1 MFYHLFLLLSLVST
15 GCANVPWQAVDQLL
29 RDAVEERVFPG
40 AVALVA
46 DEGGVLYKT
55 AVGSLTY
62 GQKTPMGQPNSALSA
77 SSSIFDMASC
87 TKVIA
92 TTSAISLLFQGN
104 YFGEKGL
111 QTKVG
116 SVLGTEYNINGK
128 SEITIENCLLHNA
141 GFPPGKYLNHPA
153 GGLQGFQVSISK
165 LLTHV
170 ETNRSDTEFLGP
182 KIWLCWRAFA
192 STAKF

>member
-1 MFYHLFLLLSLVST
+1 MLERYRLQFHPACIPTLPYSRACKNLHVLPRGFVAVAGFDGVCKCIPATRGST
-15 GCANVPWQAVDQLL
+15 PPRGGGKT
-29 RDAVEERVFPG
+29 RFSR

-55 AVGSLTY
+55 AVGALTY
-62 GQKTPMGQPNSALSA
+62 GQKTPLGQPNSALSI

-128 SEITIENCLLHNA
+128 TEITIENCLLHNA
-141 GFPPGKYLNHPA
+141 GFPPGTY
-153 GGLQGFQVSISK
+153 
-165 LLTHV
+165 
-170 ETNRSDTEFLGP
+170 
-182 KIWLCWRAFA
+182 
-192 STAKF
+192 

>member
-1 MFYHLFLLLSLVST
+1 MFYHVVLLLSLVST
-15 GCANVPWQAVDQLL
+15 GYANVSWQPVDQLL
-29 RDAVEERVFPG
+29 REAVEERVFPG

-55 AVGSLTY
+55 AVGALTY
-62 GQKTPMGQPNSALSA
+62 GQKTPLGQPNSALSI

-116 SVLGTEYNINGK
+116 SILGTEYNVNGK
-128 SEITIENCLLHNA
+128 TEITIENCLLHNA
-141 GFPPGKYLNHPA
+141 GFPPGTY
-153 GGLQGFQVSISK
+153 
-165 LLTHV
+165 
-170 ETNRSDTEFLGP
+170 
-182 KIWLCWRAFA
+182 
-192 STAKF
+192 

>member
-62 GQKTPMGQPNSALSA
+62 GQKTPMGRPIRPVRRAPYLIWPAVQKLLQLPAPSPCC
-77 SSSIFDMASC
+77 F
-87 TKVIA
+87 KA
-92 TTSAISLLFQGN
+92 TILERRLAN
-104 YFGEKGL
+104 
-111 QTKVG
+111 KVG

-128 SEITIENCLLHNA
+128 TNNIENCLLHHL
-141 GFPPGKYLNHPA
+141 GFPPG
-153 GGLQGFQVSISK
+153 SI
-165 LLTHV
+165 
-170 ETNRSDTEFLGP
+170 
-182 KIWLCWRAFA
+182 A
-192 STAKF
+192 

>member
-1 MFYHLFLLLSLVST
+1 MFYHLVLLLSLVST
-15 GCANVPWQAVDQLL
+15 GCANVPWQGVDQLL
-29 RDAVEERVFPG
+29 REAVEERVFPG

-111 QTKVG
+111 QTKV
-116 SVLGTEYNINGK
+116 K
-128 SEITIENCLLHNA
+128 
-141 GFPPGKYLNHPA
+141 
-153 GGLQGFQVSISK
+153 
-165 LLTHV
+165 
-170 ETNRSDTEFLGP
+170 
-182 KIWLCWRAFA
+182 
-192 STAKF
+192 